1 MNVPQSAIAIDDPYE
16 VPLANAPAF
25 ATAGRFGVTVDK
37 AARFAGLDADV
48 RAVFAAAAAI
58 SERHGCGYSAQDG
71 DVGALT
77 KAIGAWLAALRE
89 RAQAA

>member
-1 MNVPQSAIAIDDPYE
+1 MGVTAIADPYE
-16 VPLANAPAF
+16 VPLANSPAF

-37 AARFAGLDADV
+37 AARFAGLDDDV
-48 RAVFAAAAAI
+48 RGILAAAAAI
-58 SERHGCGYSAQDG
+58 SERHGCGYGPQDG

-77 KAIGAWLAALRE
+77 KALGGWLAALRG